1 METKKFVSKPHD
13 YFDAILMSGSVLSL
27 MASARYN
34 AWRAYSILA
43 TEKTKSEENRVMYE
57 EWAIQEA
64 GVLRRLSE
72 LIDDAMQFIG
82 ESNNGCDAADDHN
95 MTDAAFEAMD
105 RALDRQHERK

>member
-1 METKKFVSKPHD
+1 METKKFGSKPHD
-13 YFDAILMSGSVLSL
+13 YLEAILMSGSVLSL